1 MTAPRD
7 HFPRTPRTV
16 VLEALDQGR
25 VQDLSGELMRLY
37 AQPLEI
43 YFSATTFRNLGTAP
57 DIVAGFFSS
66 RFSQPGWLADWRA
79 RHEIDRIPLRR
90 WLLNSLNFYLH
101 EELRRRKR
109 DQRIEQ
115 GDGGVQPPLQRD
127 DSAERR
133 FEREAARAI
142 VGEALERA
150 REELVAAD
158 QSVHLEIFMRHFIG
172 QEPYE
177 LLAPGFGLS
186 VTQCAGCARTVA
198 AKLRR
203 ALAEILV
210 RDGADPN
217 DLDRE
222 IGRLMEALAA

>member
-16 VLEALDQGR
+16 VFEALDDGR
-25 VQDLSGELMRLY
+25 AHDLSGELMRLY
-37 AQPLEI
+37 AEPLGI

-66 RFSQPGWLADWRA
+66 RLSQPGWLDDWRA

-101 EELRRRKR
+101 EELRRQKR
-109 DQRIEQ
+109 DRRAEQ
-115 GDGGVQPPLQRD
+115 PDGGAPVLLPSD
-127 DSAERR
+127 DSAERC

-142 VGEALERA
+142 VGEALDRA
-150 REELVAAD
+150 REESLAAG

-177 LLAPGFGLS
+177 TLAPAFGLS
-186 VTQCAGCARTVA
+186 ATQCAGCARTVA

-203 ALAEILV
+203 ALADILV
-210 RDGADPN
+210 REGADPTE
-217 DLDRE
+217 LDRE
-222 IGRLMEALAA
+222 IGRLLEALGS